1 MEPSLEQL
9 PADEA
14 FAKLPAVTVDNPV
27 KSENKTLTKILTCH
41 VVPGKREAS
50 DLTDGKNLKTVEGE
64 ELTVKNSGTLQCSG
78 AISVTVRARRLRK
91 M

>member
-1 MEPSLEQL
+1 LEPSLEQL

-50 DLTDGKNLKTVEGE
+50 DLTDGTARKT
-64 ELTVKNSGTLQCSG
+64 TG
-78 AISVTVRARRLRK
+78 AA